1 MIIDNIK
8 KRGLILVD
16 WYCMCKES
24 GESPDHLL
32 LHCKVARELWDLVLG
47 LFGVYWVMS
56 RTVLD
61 LFSSWLGP
69 FGSRRN
75 TMVWR
80 AVRHCVFWCLWRERN
95 THHFEDTEKSIPEL
109 KIQLFQ
115 LLYEW
120 IKGMGIFSNS
130 LVELL
135 YLCIL

>member
-1 MIIDNIK
+1 M
-8 KRGLILVD
+8 
-16 WYCMCKES
+16 
-24 GESPDHLL
+24 SPNHLL

-47 LFGVYWVMS
+47 LFGVHWVMP

-61 LFSSWLGP
+61 LFSSWLGLL
-69 FGSRRN
+69 GNQRN

-80 AVRHCVFWCLWRERN
+80 AAPHCVFWCLWRERN
-95 THHFEDTEKSIPEL
+95 TRHFKDTEQSIPDF

-120 IKGMGIFSNS
+120 IKGMGIFSINS

-135 YLCIL
+135 DLCIL